1 MVICEQTSAA
11 ENGEIVVA
19 MIDNEATVK
28 RFFKEDGHIR
38 LQPENPDFEPIISDN
53 VVLLG
58 KVIALIRRY

>member
-1 MVICEQTSAA
+1 
-11 ENGEIVVA
+11 